1 MQNWMEASGY
11 ADEEPFV
18 MIDWVSGRL
27 RPLYTINISYDAGSG
42 EVDEDENKVFNPS
55 MLHLVLS
62 PQQKQACEHAMSA
75 TNEVTHSNMSLPL
88 FKSPYCYPFLF
99 FHICYCCCLMC
110 SFTAHSL

>member
-1 MQNWMEASGY
+1 MSVMQNWMEASGY

-27 RPLYTINISYDAGSG
+27 RPLYIINISYDAESG
-42 EVDEDENKVFNPS
+42 EVDDENKVFNPS

-75 TNEVTHSNMSLPL
+75 TNEVTQYYMSFPLPL
-88 FKSPYCYPFLF
+88 LNAPSGCIIPLRPYSMLP
-99 FHICYCCCLMC
+99 
-110 SFTAHSL
+110 TAMA

>member
-27 RPLYTINISYDAGSG
+27 RPLYIINISYDAGSG
-42 EVDEDENKVFNPS
+42 EVEEDENKVFSPS

-75 TNEVTHSNMSLPL
+75 TNEVRETHCNMSPPLLRINAPFDCHLPT
-88 FKSPYCYPFLF
+88 FAF
-99 FHICYCCCLMC
+99 
-110 SFTAHSL
+110 FTAIA